1 MLPQDAITR
10 RIGENAMR
18 PLRQFLLAVLVVTP
32 TFASA
37 QDAARLG
44 GKQKLWMAAN
54 FRTGLTCSAT
64 PGGSAVSF
72 SGQASF
78 DASGDSGVDV
88 SISSIGG
95 VLPTI
100 SAVAINTKGAGA
112 DKGRTAAQTCPVGGA
127 ASDGAASCSVSGDP
141 HEATVRFTVPLAA
154 LGELGKSK
162 ELTGHVTLIKR
173 SPDPAARAWQS
184 KKGYDY
190 YQAQSL
196 TLLATCD
203 SSGGSAAK
211 GDKPVRATYDL
222 VMGKKA

>member
-1 MLPQDAITR
+1 MTL
-10 RIGENAMR
+10 
-18 PLRQFLLAVLVVTP
+18 LRHVLFAALLVAP
-32 TFASA
+32 GIASA
-37 QDAARLG
+37 QDAAKLG
-44 GKQKLWMAAN
+44 QKQKMWMPAN

-78 DASGDSGVDV
+78 DASEAGGIDV
-88 SISSIGG
+88 SVSSSSG

-100 SAVAINTKGAGA
+100 TAVAINTKGTGA
-112 DKGRTAAQTCPVGGA
+112 DKNRTASQTCPVGGA
-127 ASDGAASCSVSGDP
+127 ASDGTASCSVWGDP

-173 SPDPAARAWQS
+173 SPDPAARAWLS

-196 TLLATCD
+196 TVLATCD
-203 SSGGSAAK
+203 SGALTAK
-211 GDKPVRATYDL
+211 GGKPSTATYDL
-222 VMGKKA
+222 AVGKKA